1 MTTNLTANGYL
12 ILEAS
17 RSNYGRGDDGLRP
30 INGLRIAGHR
40 ANRPAKLERDQL
52 AVKVSVTVD
61 AAEFSPITAS
71 LALTLD
77 PSRLIHP
84 VVEDLE
90 PGE

>member
-1 MTTNLTANGYL
+1 MSTTLSATGYL

-30 INGLRIAGHR
+30 INGLRVAGYR
-40 ANRPAKLERDQL
+40 ANRPAKLERDQV
-52 AVKVSVTVD
+52 AVKVTVSVD

-84 VVEDLE
+84 VIEDLE
-90 PGE
+90 PSE